1 MRIEV
6 VYATPFRQELV
17 ELSVE
22 APISVA
28 AAIRLSGL
36 EDRFPGHDLA
46 ALDAGIWGRIVS
58 RETMAADGDRVEIY
72 RPLQRDPR
80 EARRLRAKQTD
91 GEMPNEVDSAMR
103 GKQR

>member
-6 VYATPFRQELV
+6 VYATPSRQELV

-36 EDRFPGHDLA
+36 EDRFPGHNLA
-46 ALDAGIWGRIVS
+46 ALDVGIWGRTVS
-58 RETMAADGDRVEIY
+58 REAMTGDGDRIEIY

-80 EARRLRAKQTD
+80 EARRLRAKQKD
-91 GEMPNEVDSAMR
+91 GEVPHEVDSAMR